1 MVSTYLGYT
10 SVQRNVRQSLTMIS
24 QQAGVTRE
32 AAYYRD
38 NIGKVKTVDDLMK
51 DYRLYQYATK
61 AYGLEDMAYA
71 KAFMRKVL
79 ESNLSDANSF
89 ANRLNDKRYREFA
102 AAFSFNGAGTH
113 VAQSASQ
120 TDEMVGLYSAAV
132 KKQVDAIDDQTGYY
146 NSKIGS
152 IRSADELLNDDR
164 LRTYVFSAFGIS
176 DSQWSRDTIRQ
187 VLSSDVADPSSYVNT
202 VWVPQVTVLNDKV
215 TKAKSEIAD
224 ANLKIADYMTQLG
237 QPGANL
243 NDLRSKIV
251 MEQRR
256 VLKNSGDIISANDG
270 ITMIGHYLDI
280 ARAFEFSADGTLPA
294 GVDAQTAANRTST
307 NAFFVNSQGAAY
319 LAADDENSALMARLF
334 RANVANVRSVD
345 VFVKTPNLYNY
356 ALKAVGLDP
365 DKVSQATIKAVLKSD
380 PTDPKSYAN
389 MTKDDRYIALARAFN
404 FDSKGNLTTS
414 LVAQDTAN
422 VRQIAKDYIIAQT
435 RFAGETELAGLRAKA
450 EKDAVYY
457 QNTIPDIESVSD
469 LLANRKMI
477 DIVLTSKGLQPE
489 KVSTDFLKQIF
500 SSDLSDPRS
509 FASKQSDP
517 RFAEIA
523 ASFNFDKNGNIAR
536 LAPVGPQ
543 TRDQLLKTQNNYLQ
557 QNLET
562 QQGEV
567 NPGVRLALYFQRK
580 APSITSVYDLLAD
593 KALGEVFRTTFNLPD
608 SVGAMD
614 VDQQAKVVEKYLKLS
629 DLKDPAKL
637 TKLLGRFSAMYDLKN
652 GTTETSPA
660 LSLLQGSG
668 AGIGESTFQAI
679 ARLGR

>member
-102 AAFSFNGAGTH
+102 AAFSFNGAGTY

-187 VLSSDVADPSSYVNT
+187 VLSSDVADPNSYVNT

-215 TKAKSEIAD
+215 TKANTEIAD
-224 ANLKIADYMTQLG
+224 ANLKIADYMTQLA

-270 ITMIGHYLDI
+270 LTMIGRYLDI
-280 ARAFEFSADGTLPA
+280 ARAFEFSPDGTLPA
-294 GVDAQTAANRTST
+294 GVDAQTTADRDST

-414 LVAQDTAN
+414 LVAQDTTN

-500 SSDLSDPRS
+500 NSDLSDPRS